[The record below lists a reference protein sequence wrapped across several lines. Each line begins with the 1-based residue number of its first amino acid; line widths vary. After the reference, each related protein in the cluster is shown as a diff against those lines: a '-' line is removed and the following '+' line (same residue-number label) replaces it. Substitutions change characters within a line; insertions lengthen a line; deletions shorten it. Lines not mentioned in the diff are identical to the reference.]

1 MHLNDRGCTER
12 KDMDNTNNINGYSSI
27 YMAFGRFTIDDSK
40 PQYAVDDKND
50 SGFIN
55 AISNVINK
63 NSENDSA
70 DYDATNTVSEM
81 KNKDIDPNN
90 IFLSYTRIVTAK
102 VPKEIASAMNGET
115 IGSPFDLSG
124 DTNELQITI
133 KVSGG
138 SRIYTASGTDKDGNS
153 FTRDIDPY
161 NVDPTDTD
169 YAGFATLCEYIR
181 DTEGMADN
189 AMQAVK
195 DAAPSDV
202 TEKGNFLFK
211 VSYTAENTGNLSGAK
226 KLFEQMEGFFE
237 KIMSLSGEAEDV
249 IASGDNLINV
259 KSDDWGKK
267 TPSGSGGFKTDIF
280 DELQEMIQYMFQK
293 MLDDIIGINNSDEV
307 AAVEE
312 SDDITTDTEKSEI
325 AAGSVAETEEA
336 DTPDSEVIEESLG
349 VENAV
354 VA

>member
-1 MHLNDRGCTER
+1 
-12 KDMDNTNNINGYSSI
+12 
-27 YMAFGRFTIDDSK
+27 
-40 PQYAVDDKND
+40 
-50 SGFIN
+50 
-55 AISNVINK
+55 
-63 NSENDSA
+63 
-70 DYDATNTVSEM
+70 
-81 KNKDIDPNN
+81 
-90 IFLSYTRIVTAK
+90 
-102 VPKEIASAMNGET
+102 
-115 IGSPFDLSG
+115 
-124 DTNELQITI
+124 
-133 KVSGG
+133 
-138 SRIYTASGTDKDGNS
+138 
-153 FTRDIDPY
+153 
-161 NVDPTDTD
+161 
-169 YAGFATLCEYIR
+169 
-181 DTEGMADN
+181 
-189 AMQAVK
+189 
-195 DAAPSDV
+195 
-202 TEKGNFLFK
+202 
-211 VSYTAENTGNLSGAK
+211 
-226 KLFEQMEGFFE
+226 MEGFFE

-293 MLDDIIGINNSDEV
+293 MLDDIIGINNLDEV